1 LPLKGFAGSGGT
13 AILCGLLCAVAAVPR
28 LAGLSTK
35 PLWTDERFSLSET
48 QSVGRQLLPVSQE
61 FESSALVRPTGL
73 LNTIRTSARL
83 DQPAYIAVLTPWTRM
98 FGVSEAALRFPSV
111 IAGVLTVPLLFLAG
125 RRLVGPSAALVAALV
140 VAVSPLHVDLSRE
153 ARTYAVTLALLVAS
167 LLAMVVAEASDRW
180 GRAFLS
186 GILAGA
192 VGVFHLLAAAMLL
205 PRALWWAANGTARRH
220 TPAVLAGVALAWLA
234 ATPIGI
240 WQSVLTAHRET
251 GIALQQPPPEER
263 DWARPATAFNIAAGV
278 SHGATRLVGL
288 EPARFGL
295 RTRHVG
301 FAAFL
306 LLAVAGLGARGLD
319 PARRALPWAGPLPPV
334 LDERGPRPLVRP
346 RPFLSS
352 PVTSCGLSP
361 GLALLLAR
369 GALGLG
375 PRLGGV
381 VVALALAFPAISLLR
396 PPEAVP
402 DPVQLRHAMVATVM
416 HCYRDGDL
424 VIVSSAEEARTF
436 VGFGGHPTRLS
447 IGSPGPT
454 PSRRWVVS
462 GAELCATGIDEAGG
476 RCGLSLCAATP

>member
-319 PARRALPWAGPLPPV
+319 PARRAL
-334 LDERGPRPLVRP
+334 LVGGALT
-346 RPFLSS
+346 PFL
-352 PVTSCGLSP
+352 TSTALALWYGHVVSFESRYLLWALPS
-361 GLALLLAR
+361 LALLLAR